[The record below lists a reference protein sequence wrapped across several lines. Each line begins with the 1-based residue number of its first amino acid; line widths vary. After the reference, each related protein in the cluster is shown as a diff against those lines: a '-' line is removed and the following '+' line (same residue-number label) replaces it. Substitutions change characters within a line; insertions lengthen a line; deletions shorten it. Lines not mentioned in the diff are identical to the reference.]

1 MAFDFQKF
9 ILEHRLKT
17 KVELS
22 EMARVAAVAFKLAP
36 DYESKLMNVKL
47 GAAHKAMIEYLKS
60 KENEPHTVGDISRAI
75 GKDSASINQPYFR
88 ENLVNIIF
96 EPVPIGAATT
106 KPKVEDE
113 NDVFVEPQDI
123 QSGKRLSKIID
134 PEDMVLGSDIED
146 DLEAG
151 ILSFGPEGGD
161 EEEEP
166 SASDIEKA
174 EPAAPIG
181 AKGKAATF
189 TLDNDRLLQKLINS
203 YAASKTKVKEAK
215 SSEDI
220 GGMSSKDI
228 KISDK
233 KSKEAAAAKLPELVQ
248 QIVDKIK
255 TEDPDVQEAILD
267 ILSSKFSSVGYSS
280 LYKRIAKEVGVQAKD
295 TSKEPEAGDE
305 ENDEELAEAL
315 NELVKQL
322 NNN

>member
-17 KVELS
+17 KVELN

-36 DYESKLMNVKL
+36 DYESKLINVKV

-60 KENEPHTVGDISRAI
+60 KDNEPHTVGDISRAI

-88 ENLVNIIF
+88 ENLVNVIF

-106 KPKVEDE
+106 KPKVEDG
-113 NDVFVEPQDI
+113 NDIFVEPQDI

-134 PEDMVLGSDIED
+134 PEDMIIGSEIED

-151 ILSFGPEGGD
+151 VLSFGPEGGE

-174 EPAAPIG
+174 EPTKPTG
-181 AKGKAATF
+181 TKGKAAEF
-189 TLDNDRLLQKLINS
+189 TLDNDRLFQKLIS
-203 YAASKTKVKEAK
+203 AYAASKTKVKEAK

-228 KISDK
+228 KMSDK

-248 QIVDKIK
+248 QVVDKIK
-255 TEDPDVQEAILD
+255 AEEPDVQEAILD
-267 ILSSKFSSVGYSS
+267 ILSNKFGSVGYSS
-280 LYKRIAKEVGVQAKD
+280 LYKRIAKEIGVKAK
-295 TSKEPEAGDE
+295 TEPKEPEAGDE
-305 ENDEELAEAL
+305 ESDEELAEAL

-322 NNN
+322 NND